1 MSILADLMYNRTMY
15 NQHCDAIFANNSNP
29 KVSPNHALVDPDFR
43 NLPPPKKMIPARG
56 PQTVFGQCYI
66 KYICGNLKF
75 ANRLKLRS
83 KDALD

>member
-1 MSILADLMYNRTMY
+1 
-15 NQHCDAIFANNSNP
+15 
-29 KVSPNHALVDPDFR
+29 
-43 NLPPPKKMIPARG
+43 MIPARG

-83 KDALD
+83 KDALEAPRLNILAKQK